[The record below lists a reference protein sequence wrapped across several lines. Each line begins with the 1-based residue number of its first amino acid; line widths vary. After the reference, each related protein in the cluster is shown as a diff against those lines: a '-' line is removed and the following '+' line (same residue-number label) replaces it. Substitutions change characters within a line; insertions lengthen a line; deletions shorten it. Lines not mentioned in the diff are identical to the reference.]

1 MINLNNVSKKFDNA
15 AILKNVNLSVENSE
29 FVIIKGESGRGKSTL
44 LNIMSLLE
52 PPTSGAIS
60 FNGKTVETKAMIRKL
75 KKEDIA
81 YIYQNYGLIENKT
94 VFDNL
99 TLPLNV
105 SKKDKTLISKTVQ
118 SLGLSKEILSRKVF
132 TCSGGEQQ
140 RIAIARTILK
150 QPSIIFAD
158 EPTGNLD
165 KTNAEDVIQIFKDL
179 NREGVTI
186 VMATHDSDFFDIG
199 TQLIDLDK

>member
-1 MINLNNVSKKFDNA
+1 
-15 AILKNVNLSVENSE
+15 
-29 FVIIKGESGRGKSTL
+29 
-44 LNIMSLLE
+44 MSLLE

-118 SLGLSKEILSRKVF
+118 SLGLSKEILK
-132 TCSGGEQQ
+132 
-140 RIAIARTILK
+140 
-150 QPSIIFAD
+150 SIY
-158 EPTGNLD
+158 L
-165 KTNAEDVIQIFKDL
+165 
-179 NREGVTI
+179 
-186 VMATHDSDFFDIG
+186 
-199 TQLIDLDK
+199 